1 MAAREPTPSGEVR
14 ISVRTSLSLALAFV
28 LGACGSTGEV
38 HILAGACPFGA
49 ENHLVDLD
57 GPVLDD
63 LAAAPLGTGAYLA
76 WSERSGLFGVALGPD
91 GTATEER
98 QRLGPACAGG
108 LDVLA
113 HGESTL
119 IACGI
124 AGDVERDERGAVVVY
139 ERAAAGTVR
148 VLDRRSG
155 VGEGHGVALA
165 GHGDEVIVGWQDAT
179 GASSSAWLVE
189 VASPAEPIRL
199 SRGGFRAS
207 APALAYDAEGHR
219 LVAWGELWN
228 DEHGDA
234 EGRMVLQVAHRGP
247 IAVGTLAYELP
258 RPVLVEDGTGAILAF
273 RDRRPARTRPALQL
287 ARIAADTR
295 ELLVSSGAPANAA
308 GGGIAVPCQGAVM
321 VVAPRTHSRTERL
334 VSVRRHGQ
342 DLAGLGPEQQ
352 IYEHAATFEWADALC
367 LGDRFMVVFGSRASP
382 DHPIGTVRSVTV
394 DCSSVATPTE

>member
-1 MAAREPTPSGEVR
+1 MRSSLLLAAILVG
-14 ISVRTSLSLALAFV
+14 
-28 LGACGSTGEV
+28 CGSSGEV
-38 HILAGACPFGA
+38 HILAGACPFGS
-49 ENHLVDLD
+49 ENHLFDLD

-63 LAAAPLGTGAYLA
+63 LAAAPLDRGAYLA

-91 GTATEER
+91 GTALSER

-108 LDVLA
+108 VDVLA
-113 HGESTL
+113 HGDRTL
-119 IACGI
+119 VACGV

-139 ERAAAGTVR
+139 ERAADGAVR
-148 VLDRRSG
+148 VLDRRGG
-155 VGEGHGVALA
+155 VGDGHGVSLA
-165 GHGDEVIVGWQDAT
+165 AHDDEVIVGWQDAT

-228 DEHGDA
+228 DDRGDA
-234 EGRMVLQVAHRGP
+234 QGRMVLQVAHRGP

-258 RPVLVEDGTGAILAF
+258 IPVLVEDAPGAILAF
-273 RDRRPARTRPALQL
+273 RDRRPARTRPTLQL
-287 ARIAADTR
+287 ARITADTR
-295 ELLVSSGAPANAA
+295 ELTVAAGAPANAA

-334 VSVRRHGQ
+334 VSVRRHGL

-352 IYEHAATFEWADALC
+352 LYEHAATFEWADALC
-367 LGDRFMVVFGSRASP
+367 LGDRLLVVFGSRASP
-382 DHPIGTVRSVTV
+382 DHPTGTVRSVTV